1 MKSGRTIH
9 GHGQA
14 DFCHGLLGVGTFP
27 NCVSPYGL
35 IDMGGN
41 LWEWCA
47 DVFEENYYAESP
59 QRDPKGPASGSHRV
73 LRGGDWIAQP
83 LHLRA
88 ANRHRMTPSSRNRN
102 NGFRCV

>member
-47 DVFEENYYAESP
+47 DVFERELLCRE
-59 QRDPKGPASGSHRV
+59 PA
-73 LRGGDWIAQP
+73 A
-83 LHLRA
+83 
-88 ANRHRMTPSSRNRN
+88 
-102 NGFRCV
+102 